1 MKVLAGS
8 PVCTVTSGLILK
20 DNEGTTNTFDPDYS
34 ILNDP
39 SNHSVSINAVNSG
52 RRFIVSKE
60 KIGDNRLNGDGPY
73 NIFPTPSTYDMTK
86 LVFLVRDA
94 IRLFDSWKN
103 VGWTDIENLV
113 DFYINMFR
121 MLHQAPSHAT
131 TVFIYERLI
140 QDPRTEIKRICT
152 WWGVPCSEAMLGLN
166 PSLDPLMHYSADRD
180 INRVSLSREASSS
193 MEENVLYHG
202 LLSNAEKHYIE
213 RRAGHLYLGCWRDD
227 IVRLRAVLAG
237 KSWIGFDLDDTLHEF
252 RRSSGIAVTEII
264 QKISSRYGTPVLT
277 LRDEY
282 SKVLKE
288 KTANAFS
295 DGKTSFDYRRE
306 RFSSLLSRLCLPQD
320 DIFMTEILE
329 LYESSLIASLELKC
343 GALELLSALKGMGK
357 KIVVVTEGPQDAQER
372 TVRALGIDGYID
384 FLTTTNHFHA
394 TKTENLFTRV
404 LETFGISSTD
414 IAYI

>member
-1 MKVLAGS
+1 
-8 PVCTVTSGLILK
+8 
-20 DNEGTTNTFDPDYS
+20 
-34 ILNDP
+34 
-39 SNHSVSINAVNSG
+39 
-52 RRFIVSKE
+52 
-60 KIGDNRLNGDGPY
+60 
-73 NIFPTPSTYDMTK
+73 
-86 LVFLVRDA
+86 
-94 IRLFDSWKN
+94 
-103 VGWTDIENLV
+103 
-113 DFYINMFR
+113 
-121 MLHQAPSHAT
+121 
-131 TVFIYERLI
+131 
-140 QDPRTEIKRICT
+140 
-152 WWGVPCSEAMLGLN
+152 
-166 PSLDPLMHYSADRD
+166 MH
-180 INRVSLSREASSS
+180 
-193 MEENVLYHG
+193 
-202 LLSNAEKHYIE
+202 K
-213 RRAGHLYLGCWRDD
+213 
-227 IVRLRAVLAG
+227 
-237 KSWIGFDLDDTLHEF
+237 F

-295 DGKTSFDYRRE
+295 DGKTSFDYQRE

-404 LETFGISSTD
+404 LETFGISSAD
-414 IAYI
+414 IAYIGDNEQRNIEPTMKECIFAIHLAEAKHVSLNTFPPQINTLWKLQYILLDDNL